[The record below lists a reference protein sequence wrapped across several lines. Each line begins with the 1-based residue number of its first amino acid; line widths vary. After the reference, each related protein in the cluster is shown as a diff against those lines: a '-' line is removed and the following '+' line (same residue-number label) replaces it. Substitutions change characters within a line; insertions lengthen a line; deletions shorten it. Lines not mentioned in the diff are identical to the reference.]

1 MKIESTKDIKKK
13 EKVHICLYGASGT
26 GKTKMIETL
35 QGRTLILNADKGLLT
50 LGAGSGNI
58 DYTSA
63 DNFNDVIQFMKYIK
77 SDENNYD
84 NIAIDS
90 VSAIAD
96 LLLKHLEKEGI
107 KGFDMWGAY
116 AKYIGGIITTLR
128 DSTKFNSVSIF
139 ELVEK
144 ENESGLLSKKVGLQ
158 GSLASRVGYFYDFFF
173 AARQKTVKGE
183 QVYKIQT
190 QTGEGFECKS
200 RLEGLEKFI
209 EPDLGALMEK
219 LRA

>member
-35 QGRTLILNADKGLLT
+35 QGRTLILNADKGLLS
-50 LGAGSGNI
+50 LEGSKDI
-58 DYTSA
+58 DFKTA
-63 DNFNDVIQFMKYIK
+63 NNFNDVFEFMRYIK
-77 SDENNYD
+77 SDSNKYD

-90 VSAIAD
+90 ISAIAD
-96 LLLKHLEKEGI
+96 LVLKHLEKEGI

-128 DSTKFNSVSIF
+128 DSTTFNSVSIF

-144 ENESGLLSKKVGLQ
+144 ENEAGLLTKKVGLQ
-158 GSLASRVGYFYDFFF
+158 GSLASRVGYFYDFYF
-173 AARQKTVKGE
+173 AARQKSVKGE

-200 RLEGLEKFI
+200 RLEGLDKFI

-219 LRA
+219 LRS